1 MLTRRAAAVVLASG
15 AVGSSSP
22 VPAEPLTAA
31 GLPLRVGIIHPYA
44 ATEAAYIAFRE
55 GLVQLGYVEG
65 QTISIEPRFAEGR
78 LDLLRAFAAELVA
91 LQVDLIAAFGP
102 VAVRA
107 ARWATN
113 AIPVVF
119 LVVQEPVA
127 EGLIADAARPG
138 RNLTGLTN
146 YDPAQ
151 PRAQMRLLKEVV
163 PGLTRVAVIGDAG
176 APDVTERACGAAAE
190 AEGLQPLVARLRGD
204 ADVEG
209 LLAAAREARAGAVL
223 CLEAPMVLVHS
234 TRLAVQAL
242 DARVPTMFPGGWLG
256 YGSLLAYGSNRV
268 ETARRLAGLADRVL
282 NGTRPGDL
290 PIEANTRHHLGI
302 NLRIARE
309 IGVTIPP
316 GVLARA
322 DQIIE

>member
-1 MLTRRAAAVVLASG
+1 MVTRRATAVVLASG
-15 AVGSSSP
+15 LVALSV
-22 VPAEPLTAA
+22 TDAA
-31 GLPLRVGIIHPYA
+31 GQQRVGGPLCIGVIHPNA
-44 ATEAAYIAFRE
+44 STEAGYVAFRE
-55 GLVQLGYVEG
+55 GLTQLGNVEG
-65 QTISIEPRFAEGR
+65 RTIVVEPRFAEGR

-91 LQVDLIAAFGP
+91 LRVDLIAAFGP
-102 VAVRA
+102 SAVRA
-107 ARWATN
+107 AQWATD

-119 LVVQEPVA
+119 AVVQDPVA

-138 RNLTGLTN
+138 RNLAGLTN

-151 PRAQMRLLKEVV
+151 PRAQMRLLKEVL

-176 APDVTERACGAAAE
+176 APDLAERACAAAAE

-223 CLEAPMVLVHS
+223 CLEAPMVLLHS

-242 DARVPTMFPGGWLG
+242 EARMPTMFPGGWLG
-256 YGSLLAYGSNRV
+256 YGSLLAYGSDRV
-268 ETARRLAGLADRVL
+268 ETARHLASLVDRILRGLS
-282 NGTRPGDL
+282 PGDL
-290 PIEANTRHHLGI
+290 PVEANTRHHLGI

-309 IGVTIPP
+309 IGLSIPI

-322 DQIIE
+322 DQVID